1 VSYRYE
7 VALSFAGEDRAFA
20 EKVAEGLSKAEVN
33 VFYDNFYAD
42 DLWGEDLAVKLR
54 EVYHKASQFCIM
66 IISQNYIDRMWP
78 NHERQQAIERMIQ
91 EKGKIY
97 VLPVRLDGFDGEVP
111 GLSGTIGYLT
121 VKSSEPQKLVDAFLR
136 KVGREGKKLAET
148 EDPIEKPKSYIPR
161 IKKRHTDR
169 EKHQFLRSSFN
180 EVVNLIEQFAA
191 DTNEEYS
198 EIEYDVEKVTSRKV
212 IFSLY
217 KNGELVT
224 RAKVFIGGMFGS
236 DAVSVVYGTNIDISN
251 DNTYNDI
258 FSLKEDDGELGFNFS
273 GMTIF
278 SAEQEKVLNPR
289 EVADYIWRNICQDI
303 T

>member
-1 VSYRYE
+1 MSYRYE

-33 VFYDNFYAD
+33 VFYDNFYAE

-54 EVYHKASQFCIM
+54 EVYHKTSQFCIM

-78 NHERQQAIERMIQ
+78 NHERQQAIERMIK

-111 GLSGTIGYLT
+111 GLSGTIGYLS
-121 VKSSEPQKLVDAFLR
+121 VKSSEPQKLIDAFLR
-136 KVGREGKKLAET
+136 KIGREGKKPAII
-148 EDPIEKPKSYIPR
+148 EDPIERPKSYIPR

-169 EKHQFLRSSFN
+169 EKHQFLKSAFN
-180 EVVNLIEQFAA
+180 EVVNLIEQFAE
-191 DTNEEYS
+191 DTNEEYA
-198 EIEYDVEKVTSRKV
+198 EIEYDVEKVTTRKV
-212 IFSLY
+212 MFSLY
-217 KNGELVT
+217 KNGGLVT
-224 RAKVFIGGMFGS
+224 QAKVFIGGMFSS

-251 DNTYNDI
+251 DNTSNHS
-258 FSLKEDDGELGFNFS
+258 FSLEERDGELGFKLF

-278 SAEQEKVLNPR
+278 SAEQKKVLNPH
-289 EVADYIWRNICQDI
+289 EVADYIWRNICQNI